1 MDKKELDFVN
11 DVRSGM
17 TDQDLQK
24 KYGIFGQNFTF
35 YKAAALDFIAKDRI
49 QKNPKKRQVKAQEF
63 LKDVKAGMGDD
74 ELMMKYRFTR
84 RGLQSAL
91 RQLIKLGLATP
102 LELSNRLSIT
112 TSQVRE
118 AFVEMGKAIKEL
130 D

>member
-1 MDKKELDFVN
+1 
-11 DVRSGM
+11 
-17 TDQDLQK
+17 
-24 KYGIFGQNFTF
+24 
-35 YKAAALDFIAKDRI
+35 
-49 QKNPKKRQVKAQEF
+49 
-63 LKDVKAGMGDD
+63 MGDD
-74 ELMMKYRFTR
+74 ELIVKYFLTR

-102 LELSNRLSIT
+102 QELSNRLSIT

>member
-1 MDKKELDFVN
+1 MDKTAVDFVN

-17 TDQDLQK
+17 TDEDLQK
-24 KYGIFGQNFTF
+24 KYRIFGQNFTF
-35 YKAAALDFIAKDRI
+35 HKAAALDFIAKDRI
-49 QKNPKKRQVKAQEF
+49 QRNPKRRQIKAQEF

-74 ELMMKYRFTR
+74 ALMAKYLLTH

-112 TSQVRE
+112 TSQIRE

>member
-1 MDKKELDFVN
+1 MDKTAVDFVN

-17 TDQDLQK
+17 TDEDLKK
-24 KYGIFGQNFTF
+24 KYGIFGQHFTF
-35 YKAAALDFIAKDRI
+35 YKAAALDFISRDSI
-49 QKNPKKRQVKAQEF
+49 QRNPRKRKIKAAEI

-74 ELMMKYRFTR
+74 ALMAKYSLTHSA
-84 RGLQSAL
+84 LQSAQ

-130 D
+130 G